1 MDDPDWPIIERVL
14 GGETEAFSV
23 LIRRHQQL
31 VFAMAMSMVK
41 QEADARDVVQQA
53 YINAFTGLR
62 HFRGEAL
69 FSTWLCRIVVNH
81 SLKVIRCKRPEW
93 LEEQSEFVETEAP
106 FTVNASLAKLR
117 REDLRTLIRAVL
129 EQMPPREA
137 VILQL
142 FYLEEQSIK
151 EVAANTG
158 FTPNHVKVILSR
170 ARNRFYSIISQ
181 KEGLT
186 RFVDVQ

>member
-1 MDDPDWPIIERVL
+1 MDDPDRPIIERVL
-14 GGETEAFSV
+14 GGETEAFSA

-31 VFAMAMSMVK
+31 AFAVAMSMVK

-53 YINAFTGLR
+53 CVNAFTGLR

-69 FSTWLCRIVVNH
+69 FSTWLCRIVVNQ
-81 SLKVIRCKRPEW
+81 SLKVVRRKRPEW
-93 LEEQSEFVETEAP
+93 LEEQSELAETEAT

-117 REDLRTLIRAVL
+117 REDLRMLIRAVL
-129 EQMPPREA
+129 EQMPSREA
-137 VILQL
+137 VVLQL
-142 FYLEEQSIK
+142 FYLEEQSVK